1 MKYRTILFWGIICCC
16 LFTFL
21 QFQYKFFFYYQEQLQ
36 LFPLTGQYFI
46 DTVSEPAGLAF
57 YLSGFIIQF
66 FALPCMG
73 ALLTTF
79 LLVAVALLLYGILRK
94 VSPSGACGLLALF
107 PVAMLLLYH
116 LDINYRMQGTV
127 SFLLMLVFIR
137 LYLYFDR
144 FPLRLILSVLMVFL
158 LFWMAGS
165 VMSLFVVCIILL
177 EVLQRKQ
184 GWFYFPVLLFELI
197 IITYASMLL
206 AWQGEYQMIVLPDL
220 YYEPLVKSENIILP
234 WIMLLVSILLAWW
247 FRGRQWFD
255 NYYFF
260 GGQWIL
266 VLLFFYWIDFQEKHI
281 SLKNMEQDYYLRTE
295 QWDRIISSFSMK
307 HADAQ
312 TMNVLNLALAC
323 KGELGEKLFCYP
335 QVNEGCLIPEWNSS
349 LGSAIVLADINYYI
363 GNVTFAQKFAFEG
376 CVASACGN
384 VRLLQCLVRTNLIT
398 GDYPVA
404 EKYIKLLEQTLFYR
418 DWASRQRRYLYNDAN
433 VLQDLSYGEKR
444 KGLLRDDQYRI
455 AISGLETLEYL
466 SVNNPDNPLP
476 LQYLIAYSL
485 LRKDLKTFDGLHK
498 KYYRSKVWQSLAT
511 SQQEAIVA
519 LYQKTPAVWA
529 QKGVSLKVE
538 QQYGAFDQDMIEKH
552 SFLNFREVMAASFG
566 DTYWF
571 YLMF

>member
-1 MKYRTILFWGIICCC
+1 MKYKTILFWGIVCCC

-36 LFPLTGQYFI
+36 LFPLTEQYFI

-94 VSPSGACGLLALF
+94 VSPSGVCGLLALF

-116 LDINYRMQGTV
+116 LDINYRIQGTV
-127 SFLLMLVFIR
+127 SFLFMLVFIR

-158 LFWMAGS
+158 LFWIAGP

-197 IITYASMLL
+197 IITYASMLF
-206 AWQGEYQMIVLPDL
+206 AWQGEYRLIALPDL
-220 YYEPLVKSENIILP
+220 YYEPLMKSKYSLFP
-234 WIMLLVSILLAWW
+234 WILLLVSLILAWW
-247 FRGRQWFD
+247 FRKKSWFD
-255 NYYFF
+255 NRWLFWIQLVPFF
-260 GGQWIL
+260 AFL
-266 VLLFFYWIDFQEKHI
+266 YWRTATEKRT
-281 SLKNMEQDYYLRTE
+281 LYKNMEQDYYLRTE
-295 QWDRIISSFSMK
+295 QWDRIISSFSME
-307 HADAQ
+307 HADIQ

-335 QVNEGCLIPEWNSS
+335 QVNAGCLIPEWNSS

-363 GNVTFAQKFAFEG
+363 GNVIFAQKFAFEG
-376 CVASACGN
+376 YVASAFGS

-418 DWASRQRRYLYNDAN
+418 DWADRQRRYLYNDAN

-444 KGLLRDDQYRI
+444 KGLLRDDQYQE
-455 AISGLETLEYL
+455 AISGLEILEYL
-466 SVNNPDNPLP
+466 STNNPDNPLP
-476 LQYLIAYSL
+476 LQYLVSYSL
-485 LRKDLKTFDGLHK
+485 LRKDLKTFTRLYQ
-498 KYYRSKVWQSLAT
+498 KYYRTKVWQSLAV
-511 SQQEAIVA
+511 SQQEAVVA
-519 LYQKTPAVWA
+519 LYQKNPAVWA
-529 QKGVSLKVE
+529 QKGVSMKVE
-538 QQYGAFDQDMIEKH
+538 QRYGAFDQDMIEKH
-552 SFLNFREVMAASFG
+552 SFLNFREVMATSFG

>member
-1 MKYRTILFWGIICCC
+1 MKYKTILFWGIVCCC

-94 VSPSGACGLLALF
+94 VSPSGVCGLFALF

-116 LDINYRMQGTV
+116 LDINYRIQGTV
-127 SFLLMLVFIR
+127 SFLFMLVFIR

-158 LFWMAGS
+158 LFWIAGP

-197 IITYASMLL
+197 IITYASMLF
-206 AWQGEYQMIVLPDL
+206 AWQGEYRLIALPDL
-220 YYEPLVKSENIILP
+220 YYEPLMKSKYSLFP
-234 WIMLLVSILLAWW
+234 WILLLVSLILAWW
-247 FRGRQWFD
+247 FRKKSWFD
-255 NYYFF
+255 NRWLFWIQLVPFF
-260 GGQWIL
+260 AFL
-266 VLLFFYWIDFQEKHI
+266 YWRTATEKRT
-281 SLKNMEQDYYLRTE
+281 LYKNMEQDYYLRTE
-295 QWDRIISSFSMK
+295 QWDRIISSFSIE
-307 HADAQ
+307 HADIQ

-335 QVNEGCLIPEWNSS
+335 QVNAGCLIPEWNSS
-349 LGSAIVLADINYYI
+349 QGSAIVLADINYYI
-363 GNVTFAQKFAFEG
+363 GNVIFAQKFAFEG
-376 CVASACGN
+376 YVASAFGS

-418 DWASRQRRYLYNDAN
+418 DWADRQRRYLYNDAN

-444 KGLLRDDQYRI
+444 KGLLRDDQYQE
-455 AISGLETLEYL
+455 AISGLEILEYL
-466 SVNNPDNPLP
+466 SANNPDNPLP
-476 LQYLIAYSL
+476 LQYLVSYSL
-485 LRKDLKTFDGLHK
+485 LRKDLKTFTRLYQ
-498 KYYRSKVWQSLAT
+498 KYYRTKVWQSLAV
-511 SQQEAIVA
+511 SQQEAVVA
-519 LYQKTPAVWA
+519 LYQKNPAVWA
-529 QKGVSLKVE
+529 QKGVSMKVE
-538 QQYGAFDQDMIEKH
+538 QRYGAFDQDMIEKH
-552 SFLNFREVMAASFG
+552 SFLNFREVMATSFG